1 MPERIE
7 RIERIER
14 RLAEL
19 RALLER
25 VEQKHL
31 EADDWEMV
39 DALLAEVI
47 EQAKPGQEW
56 LTIGVSEEEAF
67 AGRTSGTVGV
77 EDSTSENPR
86 QPPMRSRRG
95 VR

>member
-47 EQAKPGQEW
+47 EQA
-56 LTIGVSEEEAF
+56 
-67 AGRTSGTVGV
+67 
-77 EDSTSENPR
+77 
-86 QPPMRSRRG
+86 
-95 VR
+95 